1 MVSEH
6 IGSYK
11 HASSLH
17 RLPCQICLSWSNRR
31 KIHLEIHPIMG
42 PLKVTHRVDQYHL
55 LSIIDSNELCVYLI
69 PFQRELMTLVKN
81 AVEGLT
87 IGIL

>member
-1 MVSEH
+1 
-6 IGSYK
+6 
-11 HASSLH
+11 
-17 RLPCQICLSWSNRR
+17 
-31 KIHLEIHPIMG
+31 MG